1 MNYIIDGHNLIP
13 NIPGLSLSDLDDE
26 PRMIAIVREFCR
38 LSRSHAELYFD
49 GAPPVQ
55 KQSAGGGLVHVH
67 FVRKGVPADEAIIRL
82 MHQTGRG
89 ARNHTLVSSDHHI
102 QSEARVLGIPI
113 VESAAFAR
121 KMTQVIT
128 SASESVGKSEPDLS
142 ADEVRQWLE
151 EFTTGH
157 SQNS

>member
-1 MNYIIDGHNLIP
+1 
-13 NIPGLSLSDLDDE
+13 
-26 PRMIAIVREFCR
+26 
-38 LSRSHAELYFD
+38 
-49 GAPPVQ
+49 
-55 KQSAGGGLVHVH
+55 
-67 FVRKGVPADEAIIRL
+67 

-102 QSEARVLGIPI
+102 QSEARALGIPI